1 MAMRGR
7 TVGLEGFP
15 DETGYRACNN
25 RHHVR
30 RGGRRVQ
37 RRTVRTT
44 GALREVRSGSLN
56 PQGDLLTYEVHYNS
70 RLNKCFFEPEATM
83 FHVDDPIDRKKND
96 VVHWITLIELLENKQ
111 YGGFVANTSYDR
123 LQKAEWVVT
132 VCTVRLSP
140 ELSEKLGYSAPQDA
154 TCETEDVWR
163 HMVKQY
169 MEEE

>member
-1 MAMRGR
+1 MRLVIVLAT
-7 TVGLEGFP
+7 TVIMSVAAVAGSNVELFE
-15 DETGYRACNN
+15 
-25 RHHVR
+25 
-30 RGGRRVQ
+30 
-37 RRTVRTT
+37 
-44 GALREVRSGSLN
+44 LRERCAKYAAEVWAKDYNGGKN

-123 LQKAEWVVT
+123 LQKGEWVVT